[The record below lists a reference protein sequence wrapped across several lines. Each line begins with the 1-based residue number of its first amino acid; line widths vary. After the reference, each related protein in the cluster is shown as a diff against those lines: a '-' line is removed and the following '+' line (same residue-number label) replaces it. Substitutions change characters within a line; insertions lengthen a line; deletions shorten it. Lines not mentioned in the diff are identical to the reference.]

1 MDVDVRLV
9 EKNTRNMIDLLSVP
23 ASACRSECVVT
34 QSNPIQSNPIQSSSV
49 RFDLMG
55 RTRERD
61 VKKGKEEKLR

>member
-34 QSNPIQSNPIQSSSV
+34 QSNPIQSNPIQFGSV
-49 RFDLMG
+49 RFDG
-55 RTRERD
+55 KNERERD